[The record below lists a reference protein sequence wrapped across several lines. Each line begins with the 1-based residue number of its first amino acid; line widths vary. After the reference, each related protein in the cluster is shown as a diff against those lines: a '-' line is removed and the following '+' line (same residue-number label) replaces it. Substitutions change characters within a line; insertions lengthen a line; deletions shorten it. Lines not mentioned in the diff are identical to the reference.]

1 MICERVSIKLSDC
14 CHCFDYDYRF
24 IVIRTYKGNH
34 DVAYTTHPSVHMCP
48 NSYPRTLC
56 LSLSLSL
63 SHSVSLSLSQSLTCI
78 HTRIHAQTH
87 VPHPPT
93 HKQASKR
100 TSKQTKKQTLTHR
113 QTNSR
118 THSHTHSLTCTHT
131 HTSAVH
137 SPDTCHTVPNSSHQQ
152 AGSGC
157 TWHRPRPSPETTQL
171 GRTILCEDSTAIV
184 HLLAETATTWVRWAV
199 CTLRCSSF
207 IF

>member
-118 THSHTHSLTCTHT
+118 THSHTHIRSHAHTRTHLQSIHLTPAILFLILHINRRGVGAPGTG
-131 HTSAVH
+131 
-137 SPDTCHTVPNSSHQQ
+137 PDPLPKPLS
-152 AGSGC
+152 
-157 TWHRPRPSPETTQL
+157 
-171 GRTILCEDSTAIV
+171 
-184 HLLAETATTWVRWAV
+184 WAV
-199 CTLRCSSF
+199 QSCAKTARPLFTFWLRLPQHG
-207 IF
+207 

>member
-14 CHCFDYDYRF
+14 CHCFDYDYLF

-63 SHSVSLSLSQSLTCI
+63 SHSVSLSLSQPLTCI

-100 TSKQTKKQTLTHR
+100 TSKQRNKPSPTDR
-113 QTNSR
+113 QT
-118 THSHTHSLTCTHT
+118 HAHTHT
-131 HTSAVH
+131 HIRSHAHTRTHLQCIYLTAAILFLILHINRRGVGAPGTG
-137 SPDTCHTVPNSSHQQ
+137 PDPLPKPLS
-152 AGSGC
+152 
-157 TWHRPRPSPETTQL
+157 
-171 GRTILCEDSTAIV
+171 
-184 HLLAETATTWVRWAV
+184 WAV
-199 CTLRCSSF
+199 QSCAKTARPLFTFWLRLPQHG
-207 IF
+207 